1 MKKALKITGISL
13 LIIIFLLAAIPFIFQ
28 TQIKDMLKVSIN
40 ENVNAKVEFSDV
52 SLSLLRSFPMAQV
65 TINDLE
71 ITNFKPFKDETFAI
85 AKSISFT
92 MSVRELFKKGDDEP
106 IIVNSI
112 TVDEALIIL
121 KTDASGNTN
130 YDIAKEAEN
139 VNSSTSESSG
149 FSFDIEDYSINN
161 SAFTFIDETS
171 NTTIYITELNHSGK
185 GIFSA
190 EISELDTN
198 TEAKVSFA
206 IDSTSYL
213 NNTYLKLDALIE
225 LDLSTNTYTF
235 KDNKGYINELP
246 LEFKGYVKQLEDGQ
260 EIDIRFENPESSFK
274 DFLAVI
280 PKTYSKDLDN
290 VTTTGDFK
298 VKGLIKG
305 VSSNKTIP
313 KLDINIVSKNAS
325 FKYPDLPKRVE
336 NVSINTSIKNTTGNA
351 DDTYIDIKTL
361 NFKIDDD
368 VFKSSGT
375 LKNITKNMLINANI
389 DGTLNLD
396 NITKAY
402 PIELDKALSGI
413 LKAKLNTSF
422 DMNAIETNAYNRIK
436 NKGNMS
442 VSNFVFSSEDIV
454 NPIHISKADLT
465 FNSETVTLNNF
476 NATTGESDFRVTGT
490 IKNLIGFLLS
500 DKNLQGNF
508 NINSNNFVVS
518 DFMVKDE
525 FVSNDNKTTSNAESL
540 KIPAFLDC
548 TFNVNAKNVVYDNL
562 NLKDVKGILII
573 KNQKATLKNMT
584 SNLFDGNLA
593 VNGNVSTQTNT
604 PTFNLDLGANEFDIS
619 KSFNGMALLQSL
631 APIAKAVQGKLNTT
645 INLSG
650 TLDKTFSPNL
660 ESVSGN
666 AFAEL
671 ISSTINPLN
680 TKILGELGNT
690 LNFIDFKKLDLTN
703 LKTSL
708 EFANGNVII
717 NPFSLKYEDIDIE
730 VSGSHNSERKLAY
743 NAVFNVPAKY
753 LGSEVNQ
760 LIGKLDDA
768 KAGEIKIPITA
779 NITGT
784 FANPS
789 VKTDLTSAVSNLT
802 KQLIE
807 IEKQKLLNK
816 GTGEVKT
823 ILGGILGGNSTSI
836 DSSKVDSISTK
847 GPIIKGVKD
856 ALGGLLGRKK
866 KKKDTIKN

>member
-190 EISELDTN
+190 ETSELDTN

-235 KDNKGYINELP
+235 KNNKGYINELP
-246 LEFKGYVKQLEDGQ
+246 LEFQGYVKQLEDGQ
-260 EIDIRFENPESSFK
+260 EIDITFENPESSFK

-280 PKTYSKDLDN
+280 PKTYSKNLDN

-313 KLDINIVSKNAS
+313 KLEINIVSKNAS

-336 NVSINTSIKNTTGNA
+336 NVSINMAIKNTTGNTN
-351 DDTYIDIKTL
+351 DTYIDIKTL
-361 NFKIDDD
+361 N
-368 VFKSSGT
+368 
-375 LKNITKNMLINANI
+375 
-389 DGTLNLD
+389 
-396 NITKAY
+396 
-402 PIELDKALSGI
+402 
-413 LKAKLNTSF
+413 
-422 DMNAIETNAYNRIK
+422 
-436 NKGNMS
+436 
-442 VSNFVFSSEDIV
+442 
-454 NPIHISKADLT
+454 
-465 FNSETVTLNNF
+465 
-476 NATTGESDFRVTGT
+476 
-490 IKNLIGFLLS
+490 
-500 DKNLQGNF
+500 
-508 NINSNNFVVS
+508 
-518 DFMVKDE
+518 
-525 FVSNDNKTTSNAESL
+525 
-540 KIPAFLDC
+540 
-548 TFNVNAKNVVYDNL
+548 
-562 NLKDVKGILII
+562 
-573 KNQKATLKNMT
+573 
-584 SNLFDGNLA
+584 
-593 VNGNVSTQTNT
+593 
-604 PTFNLDLGANEFDIS
+604 
-619 KSFNGMALLQSL
+619 
-631 APIAKAVQGKLNTT
+631 
-645 INLSG
+645 
-650 TLDKTFSPNL
+650 
-660 ESVSGN
+660 
-666 AFAEL
+666 
-671 ISSTINPLN
+671 
-680 TKILGELGNT
+680 
-690 LNFIDFKKLDLTN
+690 
-703 LKTSL
+703 
-708 EFANGNVII
+708 
-717 NPFSLKYEDIDIE
+717 
-730 VSGSHNSERKLAY
+730 
-743 NAVFNVPAKY
+743 
-753 LGSEVNQ
+753 
-760 LIGKLDDA
+760 
-768 KAGEIKIPITA
+768 
-779 NITGT
+779 
-784 FANPS
+784 
-789 VKTDLTSAVSNLT
+789 
-802 KQLIE
+802 
-807 IEKQKLLNK
+807 
-816 GTGEVKT
+816 
-823 ILGGILGGNSTSI
+823 
-836 DSSKVDSISTK
+836 
-847 GPIIKGVKD
+847 
-856 ALGGLLGRKK
+856 
-866 KKKDTIKN
+866 